1 MKYTRRE
8 YLRQKIKTK
17 MLDTERGQVSWV
29 FGLFLLLFLSILL
42 CMQLQIALYR
52 ESAMYM
58 EDALALSGLASAVID
73 VEEYGI
79 TQKVRI
85 TDPEGA
91 YERYC
96 HALKENLGLDDM
108 FYAGNRKL
116 ISGQVTI
123 QQYILYNV
131 AGERVEVWQKD
142 ADGQIQEWE
151 GTLGEVKAPDGQ
163 YIEHTGVYSEITY
176 FVEGFM
182 GTDMEA
188 HKGKLVDVVRE
199 NDRERKDEFTEA
211 E

>member
-1 MKYTRRE
+1 MW
-8 YLRQKIKTK
+8 
-17 MLDTERGQVSWV
+17 DTERGQVSWV

-85 TDPEGA
+85 TDPEEA

-116 ISGQVTI
+116 ISGQVTV

-131 AGERVEVWQKD
+131 AGGAGGSMAEGCRRTDTGMGRNTGGGKIPRRAVHRTHRC
-142 ADGQIQEWE
+142 IQ
-151 GTLGEVKAPDGQ
+151 
-163 YIEHTGVYSEITY
+163 
-176 FVEGFM
+176 
-182 GTDMEA
+182 
-188 HKGKLVDVVRE
+188 
-199 NDRERKDEFTEA
+199 
-211 E
+211 

>member
-8 YLRQKIKTK
+8 CLRQKIKTK

-163 YIEHTGVYSEITY
+163 YIEHTGVYSEIT
-176 FVEGFM
+176 
-182 GTDMEA
+182 
-188 HKGKLVDVVRE
+188 
-199 NDRERKDEFTEA
+199 
-211 E
+211 

>member
-17 MLDTERGQVSWV
+17 MWDTERGQVSWV

-85 TDPEGA
+85 
-91 YERYC
+91 RIR
-96 HALKENLGLDDM
+96 KEPMN
-108 FYAGNRKL
+108 
-116 ISGQVTI
+116 
-123 QQYILYNV
+123 
-131 AGERVEVWQKD
+131 
-142 ADGQIQEWE
+142 
-151 GTLGEVKAPDGQ
+151 GTAMP
-163 YIEHTGVYSEITY
+163 
-176 FVEGFM
+176 
-182 GTDMEA
+182 
-188 HKGKLVDVVRE
+188 
-199 NDRERKDEFTEA
+199 
-211 E
+211 

>member
-17 MLDTERGQVSWV
+17 MWDTERGQVSWV

-85 TDPEGA
+85 TDPEEA

-96 HALKENLGLDDM
+96 HALKENLGLDDAV
-108 FYAGNRKL
+108 YAGNRKL
-116 ISGQVTI
+116 ISGQVTV

-131 AGERVEVWQKD
+131 SGEQVEVWQKG
-142 ADGQIQEWE
+142 AD
-151 GTLGEVKAPDGQ
+151 
-163 YIEHTGVYSEITY
+163 
-176 FVEGFM
+176 
-182 GTDMEA
+182 
-188 HKGKLVDVVRE
+188 
-199 NDRERKDEFTEA
+199 
-211 E
+211 

>member
-8 YLRQKIKTK
+8 CLRQKIKTK

-96 HALKENLGLDDM
+96 HALK
-108 FYAGNRKL
+108 
-116 ISGQVTI
+116 
-123 QQYILYNV
+123 
-131 AGERVEVWQKD
+131 
-142 ADGQIQEWE
+142 
-151 GTLGEVKAPDGQ
+151 
-163 YIEHTGVYSEITY
+163 
-176 FVEGFM
+176 
-182 GTDMEA
+182 
-188 HKGKLVDVVRE
+188 
-199 NDRERKDEFTEA
+199 
-211 E
+211 

>member
-1 MKYTRRE
+1 MW
-8 YLRQKIKTK
+8 
-17 MLDTERGQVSWV
+17 DTERGQVSWV
-29 FGLFLLLFLSILL
+29 LGLFLLLFLSILL

-85 TDPEGA
+85 TDPEEA

-96 HALKENLGLDDM
+96 HALKENLGLDDT

-131 AGERVEVWQKD
+131 AGNRVEIWQKD
-142 ADGQIQEWE
+142 ADGQTQEWE

-176 FVEGFM
+176 FVEEFM
-182 GTDMEA
+182 GTEMEA

-199 NDRERKDEFTEA
+199 NNREREDEITEA